1 MSKKLT
7 KMMWYDGL
15 SSVKYLQNFCCF
27 FYSKAEEKKNCVN
40 NELIDY
46 NFSCYILVMSYN
58 KIDELDKF
66 DPGAP
71 CNERNFF
78 NSLCHL
84 GNKMNKKQQTKI
96 IMFGNGF

>member
-1 MSKKLT
+1 
-7 KMMWYDGL
+7 
-15 SSVKYLQNFCCF
+15 
-27 FYSKAEEKKNCVN
+27 
-40 NELIDY
+40 
-46 NFSCYILVMSYN
+46 MSYN

-78 NSLCHL
+78 NSLRHL